1 LLDLSITQ
9 IKEWIKMTERVKHTK
24 NYTVIDNQYLRNKKL
39 SLKAMGLLTLM
50 LSLPDDWQYSIS
62 GLAHCVSEGK
72 CSIRA
77 ALVELENAGYVQR
90 RQEIDKSGKFCK
102 IKYIIRESPVSE
114 NPPLEEPSSAQPL
127 SENPT
132 TGDPATCDSSTDFRT
147 QINIEGTKTEKQKTD
162 QLSTNVFPFPYDSTS
177 PEPVKPNGIPTPTGT
192 MTAGKPPRARPKFVA
207 PSVDEVRA
215 YCQERGNGIDAAHFV
230 DYYTAR
236 GWMVGK
242 TEMCD
247 WKAAV
252 RTWEAKD
259 TSFKSSKKGMATALE
274 DYQTPETQDRMRQD
288 MARMESYHAKARQS
302 SP

>member
-1 LLDLSITQ
+1 
-9 IKEWIKMTERVKHTK
+9 
-24 NYTVIDNQYLRNKKL
+24 
-39 SLKAMGLLTLM
+39 M

-192 MTAGKPPRARPKFVA
+192 MAAGKPPRARPKFVA

-215 YCQERGNGIDAAHFV
+215 YCQERGNGIDPEYFV
-230 DYYTAR
+230 AYYEAR
-236 GWMVGK
+236 DWKYSGGVAMK
-242 TEMCD
+242 D

-259 TSFKSSKKGMATALE
+259 TSFKSSKKGMTTALE
-274 DYQTPETQDRMRQD
+274 DYQTPETQERMRQD
-288 MARMESYHAKARQS
+288 MARMESYYAKARQS